1 VAALLARSR
10 HPGYECAGQLSADG
24 RNDPMTVSKLKVRD
38 GIQLA
43 CELRGRVGD
52 APPVVLIHSLGMDRT
67 FWNAVTPA
75 LAQTTAVFLYDCRG
89 HGQSDKPKGPYRIEQ
104 FANDLA
110 DLMDGVGWRRA
121 VIAGAS
127 MGGCVTL
134 AFAAAYPARALALG
148 LIDTTAWYDAP
159 DKWEE
164 RAVAAETKGLGALVE
179 FQATRWFTDAFRA
192 HRKDVVD
199 ASVAIFLANSPR
211 AYADTCRMLGAC
223 NLTAALPRLAMP
235 VRIAV
240 GAEDYATPVAMAE
253 TLHRGIAGSTLTII
267 ENARHLTPL
276 ETPNRIAAELRTL
289 IETVPAQ

>member
-1 VAALLARSR
+1 MRQC
-10 HPGYECAGQLSADG
+10 PD
-24 RNDPMTVSKLKVRD
+24 DPMTASKLKSPD
-38 GIQLA
+38 GTQLA
-43 CELRGRVGD
+43 YELRGRVGD

-75 LAQTTAVFLYDCRG
+75 LAQVTAVLLYDCRG
-89 HGQSDKPKGPYRIEQ
+89 HGQSDKPTGPYQIEQ

-110 DLMDGVGWRRA
+110 DLMDGVGWRSA

-148 LIDTTAWYDAP
+148 LFDTTAWYDAP

-179 FQATRWFTDAFRA
+179 FQTTRWYTDAFRA

-199 ASVAIFLANSPR
+199 ASVATFLANSPR

-240 GAEDYATPVAMAE
+240 GEEDYATPVAMAE
-253 TLHRGIAGSTLTII
+253 TLHHGIAGSTLTVIDS
-267 ENARHLTPL
+267 ARHLTPL
-276 ETPNRIAAELRTL
+276 ETPDRVTAELRAL

>member
-1 VAALLARSR
+1 
-10 HPGYECAGQLSADG
+10 
-24 RNDPMTVSKLKVRD
+24 MTASKHKVRD
-38 GIQLA
+38 GTQLA
-43 CELRGRVGD
+43 YELRGRVGD
-52 APPVVLIHSLGMDRT
+52 APPVVLVHSLGMDRT
-67 FWNAVTPA
+67 FWNAVTPP
-75 LAQTTAVFLYDCRG
+75 LAQATAVLLYDCRG
-89 HGQSDKPKGPYRIEQ
+89 HGQSDKPKGPYRVEQ

-110 DLMDGVGWRRA
+110 DLMDGVGWRSA

-134 AFAAAYPARALALG
+134 AFAAAYPARARALG

-164 RAVAAETKGLGALVE
+164 RAIAAETKGLGALVE
-179 FQATRWFTDAFRA
+179 FQTTRWFTDAFRA

-199 ASVAIFLANSPR
+199 ASVAVFLANSPR

-223 NLTAALPRLAMP
+223 NLTGVLAGLAMP

-240 GAEDYATPVAMAE
+240 GEEDYATPVAMAQA
-253 TLHRGIAGSTLTII
+253 LHRGIAGSTLTII
-267 ENARHLTPL
+267 DNARHLTPL
-276 ETPNRIAAELRTL
+276 ETPERIVAELRAL

>member
-1 VAALLARSR
+1 MSAA
-10 HPGYECAGQLSADG
+10 
-24 RNDPMTVSKLKVRD
+24 KLKARD
-38 GIQLA
+38 GTQLA
-43 CELRGRVGD
+43 YELRGRVGD
-52 APPVVLIHSLGMDRT
+52 APPVVLIHSLGMDRS
-67 FWNAVTPA
+67 FWNAVTPS
-75 LAQTTAVFLYDCRG
+75 LAQTTAVLLYDCRG

-110 DLMDGVGWRRA
+110 DLMDGVGWRRAAA

-164 RAVAAETKGLGALVE
+164 RAVAAEAKGLGALVE
-179 FQATRWFTDAFRA
+179 FQTTRWFTDAFRLG
-192 HRKDVVD
+192 RKDVVD
-199 ASVAIFLANSPR
+199 ASVATFLANSPR

-240 GAEDYATPVAMAE
+240 GEEDYATPVAMAE
-253 TLHRGIAGSTLTII
+253 TLHHGIAGSTLTVIDS
-267 ENARHLTPL
+267 ARHLTPL
-276 ETPNRIAAELRTL
+276 ETPDRVTAELRVL

>member
-1 VAALLARSR
+1 
-10 HPGYECAGQLSADG
+10 
-24 RNDPMTVSKLKVRD
+24 MTVSKLKVRD

-75 LAQTTAVFLYDCRG
+75 LAQATAVFLYDCRG

-179 FQATRWFTDAFRA
+179 FQATRWFTNAFRA
-192 HRKDVVD
+192 SRKDVVD

-240 GAEDYATPVAMAE
+240 GEEDYATPVAMAQM
-253 TLHRGIAGSTLTII
+253 LHRGIAGSTLTII
-267 ENARHLTPL
+267 ENARHLTPI
-276 ETPNRIAAELRTL
+276 ETPDRIVAELRAL
-289 IETVPAQ
+289 VETVPAQ

>member
-1 VAALLARSR
+1 MKVAR
-10 HPGYECAGQLSADG
+10 
-24 RNDPMTVSKLKVRD
+24 LKVRD
-38 GIQLA
+38 GTQLA
-43 CELRGRVGD
+43 YELRGRAGD
-52 APPVVLIHSLGMDRT
+52 APPLVLIHSLGMDRT

-75 LAQTTAVFLYDCRG
+75 LADATELLLYDCRG
-89 HGQSDKPKGPYRIEQ
+89 HGQSDRSRGPYRVEQ
-104 FANDLA
+104 FAHDLA
-110 DLMDGVGWRRA
+110 DLMDGVGWRSA

-179 FQATRWFTDAFRA
+179 FQTTRWFTDAFRR

-199 ASVAIFLANSPR
+199 ASIAVFLANSPQ

-223 NLTAALPRLAMP
+223 NLTAALARLKMP

-240 GAEDYATPVAMAE
+240 GEEDYATPVAMAQA
-253 TLHRGIAGSTLTII
+253 LHRGIAGSTLTVIG
-267 ENARHLTPL
+267 NARHLTPL
-276 ETPNRIAAELRTL
+276 ETPDRIAAELRAL